1 MKLSAILDENGS
13 GDCRTAE
20 TRVI

>member
-1 MKLSAILDENGS
+1 MKLSAILDENGT